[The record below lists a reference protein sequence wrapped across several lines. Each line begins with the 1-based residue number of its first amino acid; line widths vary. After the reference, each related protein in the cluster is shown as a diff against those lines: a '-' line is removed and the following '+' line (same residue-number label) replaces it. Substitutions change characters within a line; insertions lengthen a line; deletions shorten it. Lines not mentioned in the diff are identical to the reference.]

1 LFDGLVSDD
10 VFKHLEKEEILHKY
24 KSRADKARNT
34 IDAVEKK
41 GKKACRLMI
50 KRLHQID
57 PTLSN
62 ELGLSSDSSAKG
74 ETQSSLK
81 LFSEPLAS
89 LSLCQFDV

>member
-81 LFSEPLAS
+81 LR
-89 LSLCQFDV
+89 